1 LRRLHRD
8 QPLRHRLP
16 FIFVCLANEASGMVA
31 RTLFDEAALT
41 GSLMDHLIDINA
53 RADTHYVFL
62 FTDIEGSTQ
71 RWARYPDAM
80 GAAMARHD
88 TLLRDGVAAAGGAVF
103 KTTGDGGC
111 AVFARVQ
118 AALTAAAW
126 LQTRLGE
133 EDFAAVG
140 GLKFRIGVHTG
151 PAEFRDDDYFGLT
164 LGRTARIM
172 AAGHGGQILVSA
184 AVAAA
189 GGVPEPYALQ
199 SLGMHR
205 LKDLGQAEEIF
216 QLTGPE
222 LATGFPPLRTLN
234 ARPHNLPEQTSTLIG
249 REGALADLRGLLA
262 RHKLVTVLGPGGIGK
277 TRLALQSTAEALENY
292 ADGVWLVELA
302 GVSQG
307 EQVAASAAAALNIAL
322 SGGGNAAEQF
332 ASALRGAAMLIILD
346 NCEHLI
352 EAAAALADAVLRRN
366 PGVTILATSRSPLG
380 VPGEQSFALPT
391 LAVPAL
397 EAIAGMTVAD
407 AATYA
412 GIELFVARANLVQ
425 PGFALA
431 ADNAADIAAICQRLD
446 GIALAIELAA
456 ARIRM
461 MRPKDLLARL
471 NDRFRLLTGGAR
483 THLPRQQTLRALID
497 WSFALLSETERI
509 AFRRLGVFAGSFDL
523 SAAEAVLAGRDI
535 EALEVLDLVASLLD
549 KSLVTR
555 LPAAGEEPRYRL
567 LDSTRAYALEAL
579 AQAGEAQALRRAH
592 AAHMVTLFGAAE
604 DRYWNTDTLVWRAS
618 VEPEIENLL
627 VTLEWA
633 FSDAGDDALAT
644 ALAARLRPL
653 AQQALLARPTFFAF
667 VRTAITKL
675 TPDTPTKDAARLWS
689 ALSGDQSAGA
699 RACAT
704 ASETARA
711 LFEMLQDRPMA
722 GLAAARTAF
731 LLLRAGDEAQGR
743 RFAEAARAILPI
755 IKPNLIQAGML
766 GDLAAYQALAGSD
779 ATAMNAARRDYAASL
794 EICEK
799 FNDQSGVLI
808 VSASL
813 AELQA
818 KLGDYGGAITSAKR
832 NVSLSR
838 AQRDWYGLTYS
849 LLNLT
854 SYALLAGDDAAAAQA
869 AREAVPLVIEL
880 EDHHIGACFTGSL
893 ALLAARAGALAVAAQ
908 LAGHTENF
916 WTAHQETMQPIEQRV
931 WDALMAL
938 FEAAAAAGTLL
949 AETRIALMAQGATLS
964 LRAALELKFGL

>member
-1 LRRLHRD
+1 
-8 QPLRHRLP
+8 
-16 FIFVCLANEASGMVA
+16 
-31 RTLFDEAALT
+31 
-41 GSLMDHLIDINA
+41 MDHLIDINA
-53 RADTHYVFL
+53 RADTLYVFL

-71 RWARYPDAM
+71 RWARYPEAM

-88 TLLRDGVAAAGGAVF
+88 ALLREGVAAAGGAVF

-111 AVFARVQ
+111 AVFARIP
-118 AALTAAAW
+118 AALTAAAL
-126 LQTRLGE
+126 LQTRLGGE
-133 EDFAAVG
+133 NFAAVG

-184 AVAAA
+184 AVAMAVTAGA

-216 QLTGPE
+216 QLTGPG

-262 RHKLVTVLGPGGIGK
+262 RHRLVTVLGPGGIGK
-277 TRLALQSTAEALENY
+277 TRLALQSAAEALENY

-307 EQVAASAAAALNIAL
+307 EQVASSAAAALNIAL
-322 SGGGNAAEQF
+322 NGSGNAAEQF

-380 VPGEQSFALPT
+380 LPGEQSFALPT
-391 LAVPAL
+391 LAVP
-397 EAIAGMTVAD
+397 EPDAIAGMTVAD

-456 ARIRM
+456 ARIRL

-497 WSFALLSETERI
+497 WSFALLSEQERI

-523 SAAEAVLAGRDI
+523 SAAEAVLAGGDI

-555 LPAAGEEPRYRL
+555 LPAAGAEPRYRL

-592 AAHMVTLFGAAE
+592 AEYMVTLFGAAQ
-604 DRYWNTDTLVWRAS
+604 DRFWDTDTLIWRAS

-627 VTLEWA
+627 VALEWA
-633 FSDAGDDALAT
+633 FSDAGDGAIAI
-644 ALAARLRPL
+644 ALAARLEPL
-653 AQQALLARPTFFAF
+653 RQQALLADPTYFAF
-667 VRTAITKL
+667 VREAITKL
-675 TPDTPTKDAARLWS
+675 TPDTPTKDAARLWR
-689 ALSGDQSAGA
+689 ALSSDQSAGA
-699 RACAT
+699 RACTT
-704 ASETARA
+704 AAETARA
-711 LFEMLQDRPMA
+711 LYEMLQDRPMA
-722 GLAAARTAF
+722 GWAASRTAF
-731 LLLRAGDEAQGR
+731 LLLRAGDEAGAR
-743 RFAEAARAILPI
+743 RSAEAARAILPT

-766 GDLAAYQALAGSD
+766 GQLAAYQYLAGSD
-779 ATAMNAARRDYAASL
+779 AAAMDAARRDFAASL
-794 EICEK
+794 AIHEK
-799 FNDQSGVLI
+799 FNNQNGVLT
-808 VSASL
+808 VSGNL

-818 KLGDYGGAITSAKR
+818 TLGDYDGAIASVKR
-832 NVSLSR
+832 NSALSR
-838 AQRDWYGLTYS
+838 ARRDWYNLTGD
-849 LLNLT
+849 LVNLT
-854 SYALLAGDDAAAAQA
+854 SYALLAGDDAAAVQA
-869 AREAVPLVIEL
+869 AREAVPLVIEM
-880 EDHHIGACFTGSL
+880 EDHAIGACFTGDL
-893 ALLAARAGALAVAAQ
+893 ALLATRAGALAVAAQ
-908 LAGHTENF
+908 LAGHTEHF
-916 WTAHQETMQPIEQRV
+916 WTVHQQIMDPTEQSV

-938 FEAAAAAGTLL
+938 FEAAAVAGTLP
-949 AETRIALMAQGATLS
+949 AETRAALMAQGATLS